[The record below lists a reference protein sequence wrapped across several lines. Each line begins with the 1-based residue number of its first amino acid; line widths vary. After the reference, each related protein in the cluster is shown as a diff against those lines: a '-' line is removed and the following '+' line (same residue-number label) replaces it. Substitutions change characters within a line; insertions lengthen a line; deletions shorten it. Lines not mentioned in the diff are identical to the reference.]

1 MNSILVL
8 NLRRRIKMMKKPLPN
23 DKMPKPKI
31 GRDAIVN
38 TKFPRKM

>member
-1 MNSILVL
+1 
-8 NLRRRIKMMKKPLPN
+8 MMKKPLPN

-31 GRDAIVN
+31 GRNAIVN